1 MVRSWVLGG
10 LALCFAGCAQQPARA
25 PAADPPVAA
34 APAPALEEGAIE
46 RSIRYHELKP
56 KQAVRIDNPYGDV
69 RVRFGGYAHTLEWR
83 TVAQNM
89 GAADKILVSASDGE
103 QLSISARLPEGVV
116 LARGQRVEITAY
128 VPKDHDLEV
137 VTELGLIDVRGLQA
151 NLRARSTDGNI
162 SFRGI
167 AGLVD
172 VQTGA
177 GVIEGQFDPAPA
189 GSRQRVATTTGNIQL
204 GIVDGLNA
212 ELALASSGVFATEF
226 SVQIEQRAGQEPNK
240 SGLAVIG
247 KPEANIEVASKRGE
261 IRLLRRV
268 QFRSAEAAG

>member
-1 MVRSWVLGG
+1 MRDWVLGG
-10 LALCFAGCAQQPARA
+10 LLLAIAGCAQQPVQA
-25 PAADPPVAA
+25 PAQAAPEAVAA
-34 APAPALEEGAIE
+34 QAEPTVE
-46 RSIRYHELKP
+46 RDIQYRELKP
-56 KQAVRIDNPYGDV
+56 KQPLRIDNPYGDV
-69 RVRFGGYAHTLEWR
+69 RVRFGGYSQTVEWR

-89 GAADKILVSASDGE
+89 GAEHSIAVAASEGDT
-103 QLSISARLPEGVV
+103 LTIAARLPEGAV

-162 SFRGI
+162 NFRGI

-172 VQTGA
+172 AQTGA
-177 GVIEGQFDPAPA
+177 GSIEGQLDPAPA
-189 GSRQRVATTTGNIQL
+189 GSRQRLVTSTGYIQL

-226 SVQIEQRAGQEPNK
+226 SVQIVPQPGQEPNK
-240 SGLAVIG
+240 TGVAVIG
-247 KPEANIEVASKRGE
+247 KPEADIEVASKRGE
-261 IRLLRRV
+261 IRLLRRST
-268 QFRSAEAAG
+268 FRPA